1 MFTKKVL
8 IPVFMFAVIL
18 TANVVYSQDT
28 QKQPDANVSLVPP
41 GGGTITPDKTIDN
54 SSTNENSA
62 VGFMIDE
69 KATLGTD
76 DGTNTG
82 RGKNNGVTKNTG
94 EKTNTNTNGSTDTN
108 NNR

>member
-1 MFTKKVL
+1 
-8 IPVFMFAVIL
+8 MFAVIL

-41 GGGTITPDKTIDN
+41 GGGTIIPEKSIDN
-54 SSTNENSA
+54 SSTNENSGA
-62 VGFMIDE
+62 YGFMIDE

-76 DGTNTG
+76 DGQNTG
-82 RGKNNGVTKNTG
+82 KGKNNGVSKNTG
-94 EKTNTNTNGSTDTN
+94 EKTNTNTNTNGSTDTN